1 MALNLTLEALTAPI
15 GQQFPGTPQTFLNW
29 LVQYVSIAGQGTFNG
44 VNYGPT
50 TPATTD
56 QDKPWFKT
64 DGSYNPLGWYGWNGS
79 QWAPIPMIA
88 PSGGT
93 ALRPASPIANQLY
106 FDTDINC
113 LLIYERSAWR
123 TASGSPGDVKMVKAA
138 TVAIALTNNPGWIQ
152 DPDSLGRVI
161 GAAGSGAGLTAR
173 NYLDDVG
180 AETATLATANLPTDA
195 VALKTGWDVF
205 PGQFQNGSQAAG
217 VYPITTGLGTT
228 NATAPM
234 GSGTAFSIMG
244 PTVFY
249 WALLKQ

>member
-1 MALNLTLEALTAPI
+1 MGLNLTLEALTVPI
-15 GQQFPGTPQTFLNW
+15 GAPFPGTMQTFLNYI
-29 LVQYVSIAGQGTFNG
+29 VQYLSIDGQASFNG

-50 TPATTD
+50 TPATAD

-79 QWAPIPMIA
+79 AWTPIPMIA

-93 ALRPASPIANQLY
+93 ATRPASPIAEQLY

-138 TVAIALTNNPGWIQ
+138 TIAAALTQNPGWIQ

-173 NYLDDVG
+173 SYLG
-180 AETATLATANLPTDA
+180 TAGQETITLAKENMPTDA
-195 VALKTGWDVF
+195 VPLKTGWDVF

-228 NATAPM
+228 NSTGAYGSATPI
-234 GSGTAFSIMG
+234 STMG
-244 PTVFY
+244 PVVFY
-249 WALLKQ
+249 WALLKS